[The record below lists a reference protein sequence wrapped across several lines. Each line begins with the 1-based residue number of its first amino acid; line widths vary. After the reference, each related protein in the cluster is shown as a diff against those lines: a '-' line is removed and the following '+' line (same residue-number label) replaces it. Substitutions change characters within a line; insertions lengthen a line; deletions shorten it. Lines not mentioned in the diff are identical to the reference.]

1 MLSLFGKA
9 KKRKRLKKKIKEKR
23 KKEKAQ
29 IIKFKNIKVKN
40 MTKSDFPNLLNIERK
55 VYTREDPDLIQG
67 QEIIEYIKEVNG
79 LEYSVALSAKR
90 KGQDEIEMI
99 GYIVAIDDET
109 DEGEPSVYLEDIA
122 VLPESQ
128 GQGAGWKMFKEFVTK
143 LKTKAKSQEKPVLL
157 DIHLRENSQAF
168 MEKHKEDLEKL
179 GVKLVEEA
187 LVADYYDDGE
197 DALYQLY
204 EVK

>member
-1 MLSLFGKA
+1 
-9 KKRKRLKKKIKEKR
+9 
-23 KKEKAQ
+23 
-29 IIKFKNIKVKN
+29 
-40 MTKSDFPNLLNIERK
+40 
-55 VYTREDPDLIQG
+55 
-67 QEIIEYIKEVNG
+67 
-79 LEYSVALSAKR
+79 
-90 KGQDEIEMI
+90 MI

-109 DEGEPSVYLEDIA
+109 DEGEKSVYLEDIA
-122 VLPESQ
+122 VLPKAQ
-128 GQGAGWKMFKEFVTK
+128 GQGAGWKMMKEFVTK
-143 LKTKAKSQEKPVLL
+143 LKAKAKGQEKPVLL
-157 DIHLRENSQAF
+157 DMHLRENSQAF